1 MLVMIGYASVHGST
15 EGIARR
21 LADRLRAYGHSVD
34 VRPLDKPMDA
44 LVLYDAFILG
54 SAVHG
59 GSWLRQATGF
69 AEREAEILSRRPV
82 WLFSVGLAR
91 VLGGRFASAG
101 DVPKGVPEV
110 IRDTGARDHHLFAG
124 AIQPSHLPVFGRFL
138 YKAMGGRYG
147 DFRDWAGVDDWAE
160 SIAAQLTMVTR

>member
-34 VRPLDKPMDA
+34 VRPLTFDA

-59 GSWLRQATGF
+59 GSR
-69 AEREAEILSRRPV
+69 
-82 WLFSVGLAR
+82 
-91 VLGGRFASAG
+91 GGHR
-101 DVPKGVPEV
+101 
-110 IRDTGARDHHLFAG
+110 LC
-124 AIQPSHLPVFGRFL
+124 
-138 YKAMGGRYG
+138 
-147 DFRDWAGVDDWAE
+147 
-160 SIAAQLTMVTR
+160 